1 MNNIYYKIL
10 SVSDV
15 YANFNDLL
23 KLMDIVLMENIS
35 QCFDENISREYLNK
49 LPKYI
54 EENNAFVIGAYN
66 QDKLIGFHW
75 CYYTKIFGE
84 KRVHSNFVCV
94 LPNYKGCG
102 IAHEMMK
109 MIEKISIENN
119 VNIIEAMVTYDN
131 KVALRYH
138 EKNGFQI
145 ERLKMRKVLK

>member
-35 QCFDENISREYLNK
+35 QSFYENISREYLNK

-66 QDKLIGFHW
+66 QDNLIGFHW
-75 CYYTKIFGE
+75 CYYTKIF
-84 KRVHSNFVCV
+84 
-94 LPNYKGCG
+94 
-102 IAHEMMK
+102 
-109 MIEKISIENN
+109 
-119 VNIIEAMVTYDN
+119 
-131 KVALRYH
+131 
-138 EKNGFQI
+138 
-145 ERLKMRKVLK
+145 